1 MRENETPVRDGRDAG
16 EAPLLLFRGGEA
28 ELREAGDRALADLL
42 EPRRRAGGAVPRE
55 RFEIGDVAVRDAHA
69 TAASVRSQSYPFSS
83 SSSARSFPP
92 DLTIR
97 PAASTCTT
105 SGWMCVR
112 IR

>member
-1 MRENETPVRDGRDAG
+1 MRDTGCGMRKRRVHVRRDAG

-28 ELREAGDRALADLL
+28 ELREASDRAFADLL
-42 EPRRRAGGAVPRE
+42 EPRRRGGGAVPRE

-92 DLTIR
+92 G
-97 PAASTCTT
+97 
-105 SGWMCVR
+105 SGGGVSVTDR
-112 IR
+112 YVADFK